1 MAAPEQAK
9 IPSRSADTRL
19 DDQQRRAD
27 DAIAGAAVRAL
38 ALQRTLGNRATSEIL
53 GSWRSAGVLLQRALR
68 GKRGVASARNGQ
80 LDEQRGRQILEEFS
94 RNDPSSFP
102 LLSGRGFGDVDP
114 AENPYDAWMLDQQEW
129 GLIRETSNSEVHL
142 IKGDRYGVD
151 WGEYLNEGVP
161 VAHSHPWS
169 TRRSI
174 ERPMGIEDLLTNYDA
189 GLKVLP
195 TISDFVFP
203 ARQQQT
209 THTVYTPYV
218 IDANSGNV
226 RNPERGDANTPGDAN
241 TRRLVWQLTEIQ
253 LDERNSLVTGRLTA
267 TSAGAQVWTRM
278 VRAST
283 TELRKA
289 DYTVTGS

>member
-1 MAAPEQAK
+1 M
-9 IPSRSADTRL
+9 R
-19 DDQQRRAD
+19 
-27 DAIAGAAVRAL
+27 VL

-53 GSWRSAGVLLQRALR
+53 GRSAGVVLQRALR
-68 GKRGVASARNGQ
+68 GKLGVASARNGQ

-102 LLSGRGFGDVDP
+102 LLSGRGFSAVDP
-114 AENPYDAWMLDQQEW
+114 AVNPYNAWMLDQQEW
-129 GLIRETSNSEVHL
+129 GLIREVSTGEVHL

-151 WGEYLNEGVP
+151 WGDYLNEGVP
-161 VAHSHPWS
+161 IAHSHPWS

-174 ERPMGIEDLLTNYDA
+174 ERPMRIEELLTNYDA

-203 ARQQQT
+203 ARQKQT

-218 IDANSGNV
+218 IDADSGYV

-241 TRRLVWQLTEIQ
+241 TRRLVWQLTEIH
-253 LDERNSLVTGRLTA
+253 LDEPNSLVTGRLTA
-267 TSAGAQVWTRM
+267 TSAGTQVWTRM
-278 VRAST
+278 VKAST
-283 TELRKA
+283 TDLHKA
-289 DYTVTGS
+289 DYTDIGP